1 MVRFDPDIHHRRS
14 IRLRDYDYAQ
24 VGLYFVTLCIQ
35 DRECLFGDIVDDEP
49 LLNDTGLI
57 VAECWRWL
65 ANQYDHVA
73 LDEWVI
79 MPNHLHGVVVITDE
93 RGEMR
98 GLGVGMQG
106 GSRTTPTCVAGS
118 RGAETRKPLG
128 RLVGAFKTFST
139 KRINDV
145 RGTPTATVWQRNYYE
160 RVIRDDRDL
169 DRIRRYIANN
179 PSNWPRDQENPLPQ
193 PPRPLPPRRS

>member
-35 DRECLFGDIVDDEP
+35 DRERLFDDVVDDEP

-65 ANQYDHVA
+65 ADRYDHVE
-73 LDEWVI
+73 LDDWVV
-79 MPNHLHGVVVITDE
+79 MPNHLHGIVNITDDSS
-93 RGEMR
+93 EMR
-98 GLGVGMQG
+98 DEVVGSPG
-106 GSRTTPTCVAGS
+106 GSRTAPTNDAAS
-118 RGAETRKPLG
+118 RRAATRKPLG
-128 RLVGAFKTFST
+128 RLVGAFKTVST
-139 KRINDV
+139 NRINALRD
-145 RGTPTATVWQRNYYE
+145 TPGATVWQRDFYE
-160 RVIRDDRDL
+160 HVIRDERDL

-179 PSNWPRDQENPLPQ
+179 PSNWPRDAENPSRLRS
-193 PPRPLPPRRS
+193 PPS